1 MKSTNFT
8 VVRYEADKGYVF
20 DWKKPRYMEDQN
32 GNQIQDHLYTK
43 VLFIGWNDS
52 IDNYIEIESHKGE

>member
-20 DWKKPRYMEDQN
+20 DWKNPRYIEDQN
-32 GNQIQDHLYTK
+32 GNQIQDHLYAK